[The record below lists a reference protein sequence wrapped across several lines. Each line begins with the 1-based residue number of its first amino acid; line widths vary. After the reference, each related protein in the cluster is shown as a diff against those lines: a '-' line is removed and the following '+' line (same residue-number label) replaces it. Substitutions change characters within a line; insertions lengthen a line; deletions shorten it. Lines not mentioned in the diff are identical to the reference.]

1 MSLSLRA
8 VLATRLFRPVTFLD
22 VRDHPKCEVLL
33 SPLVTHVELS
43 FSEVH
48 AGADCPTTYRSL
60 GPAESSSQA
69 LRSHGSV
76 SLTPTMQPCT
86 GLRSVYNMGS
96 NPASRDQNKVLC
108 KQ

>member
-1 MSLSLRA
+1 M
-8 VLATRLFRPVTFLD
+8 PVTFLN

-48 AGADCPTTYRSL
+48 AGGDCPTTYHSL

-76 SLTPTMQPCT
+76 SPTMQPCT
-86 GLRSVYNMGS
+86 GHSSVYNMGS
-96 NPASRDQNKVLC
+96 NLASRDQNKVLC